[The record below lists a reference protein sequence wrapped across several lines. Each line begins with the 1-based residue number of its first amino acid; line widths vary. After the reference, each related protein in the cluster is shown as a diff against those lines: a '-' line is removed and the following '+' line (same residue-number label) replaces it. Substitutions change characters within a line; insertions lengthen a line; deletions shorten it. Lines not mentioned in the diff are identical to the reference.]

1 MNLMLFRGLAS
12 RLLLSKRKVKEET
25 EVISVTSPLAL
36 TNSDSGK
43 TYSLDSAIARLD
55 IPLRATLTAGWT
67 ITVKTTVP
75 EYSRYVTVTGEEV
88 GVGLVNFEGD
98 PWDGIMMSSL
108 DAKATITFNGM
119 SFDAVAIAGTVK
131 GYWD

>member
-1 MNLMLFRGLAS
+1 MRR
-12 RLLLSKRKVKEET
+12 RLIGFNIHAPATET
-25 EVISVTSPLAL
+25 SVISVTEPLRL
-36 TNSDSGK
+36 TDADSGK

-55 IPLRATLTAGWT
+55 IPLRATLTTGWN

-75 EYSRYVTVTGEEV
+75 EYARYATVTGGEV
-88 GVGLVNFEGD
+88 GVLLVNFEGD
-98 PWDGIMMSSL
+98 VWDGITMFSL

-131 GYWD
+131 GYLD

>member
-43 TYSLDSAIARLD
+43 TYSLDSAFARLD
-55 IPLRATLTAGWT
+55 IPLRATLTTGWT
-67 ITVKTTVP
+67 IRVQTTVIG
-75 EYSRYVTVTGEEV
+75 RYATVTGGEV
-88 GVGLVNFEGD
+88 GALIVMLGGD
-98 PWDGIMMSSL
+98 GYDGISMDSM
-108 DAKATITFNGM
+108 DARATIEFTGGFHEV
-119 SFDAVAIAGTVK
+119 SVLAGTVN
-131 GYWD
+131 GHYD

>member
-55 IPLRATLTAGWT
+55 LPLRATLTAGWT

-75 EYSRYVTVTGEEV
+75 EYNRYAIVTGGEI
-88 GVGLVNFEGD
+88 GIGLVNFEAD
-98 PWDGIMMSSL
+98 IWDGISL
-108 DAKATITFNGM
+108 NSDALATITFNGT
-119 SFDAVAIAGTVK
+119 SFDAVAIAGTVN
-131 GYWD
+131 GYWE